1 MKRPNNYWKT
11 YASGS
16 LTAIIVLIFAYL
28 IYEYWSLLGAYES
41 SSATLR
47 NLAIVVVAVI
57 GLPFAILRSLTA
69 LRSLANDRYQKSAE
83 MLGSK
88 ILAVRIS
95 GVVGLRDVAHATP
108 QTHHLQTMRIL
119 CAFIRNW
126 QDSELESISQQDEWL
141 TELLPWRMAREDV
154 QEIVDSI
161 GHRSSKQLAVERK
174 SNYRLELCKADL
186 SYITL
191 VDGNLS
197 GAYLW
202 QTNLSG
208 AVLQGADLSNT
219 NLSYAILSDTDLT
232 GANLSGAEGL
242 TAAQLAEAKAK
253 QGNPPILTGVKDC
266 STGKPLAWCGK
277 NSS

>member
-11 YASGS
+11 YASGL
-16 LTAIIVLIFAYL
+16 LTAVIVLIFAYL
-28 IYEYWSLLGAYES
+28 IYEYWNLLGAYES

-47 NLAIVVVAVI
+47 NIAIVLAAVV
-57 GLPFAILRSLTA
+57 GLPFAILRSLAA
-69 LRSLANDRYQKSAE
+69 LHSLADDRYQKSAE

-95 GVVGLRDVAHATP
+95 GVVGLWHVAHAVP
-108 QTHHLQTMRIL
+108 RTHHLQTMRIL

-126 QDSELESISQQDEWL
+126 QDSELESTRQQDEWL
-141 TELLPWRMAREDV
+141 TELLPWRMARGDV

-161 GHRSSKQLAVERK
+161 GRRSSKQLAVERK
-174 SNYRLELCKADL
+174 SNYRLELYKADL
-186 SYITL
+186 SYIML
-191 VDGNLS
+191 VGGNLS
-197 GAYLW
+197 GAHLW
-202 QTNLSG
+202 QTKLSG

-219 NLSYAILSDTDLT
+219 NLAYAILSDTDLT

-242 TAAQLAEAKAK
+242 MASQLAEAKAE
-253 QGNPPILTGVKDC
+253 QGNPPILTGVKDYI
-266 STGKPLAWCGK
+266 TGKPLAWCGK

>member
-1 MKRPNNYWKT
+1 MKWPSNYWKT

-16 LTAIIVLIFAYL
+16 LTAVIVLISAYL

-47 NLAIVVVAVI
+47 NIAIVLAAVI
-57 GLPFAILRSLTA
+57 GLPFAILRSLAA
-69 LRSLANDRYQKSAE
+69 LHSLADDRYQKSAE

-95 GVVGLRDVAHATP
+95 GVVGLWNVAHAVP
-108 QTHHLQTMRIL
+108 RTHHLQTMRIL

-126 QDSELESISQQDEWL
+126 QDSELESIRQQDDWL

-154 QEIVDSI
+154 QEIMDSI
-161 GHRSSKQLAVERK
+161 GGRSSKQLTVERK
-174 SNYRLELCKADL
+174 FNYRLELYKADL
-186 SYITL
+186 SHIML
-191 VDGNLS
+191 VGGNLS
-197 GAYLW
+197 GAHLW

-208 AVLQGADLSNT
+208 AVLRDADLSNT
-219 NLSYAILSDTDLT
+219 HLAHAILSDTDLT

-242 TAAQLAEAKAK
+242 TASQLARAKAERGK
-253 QGNPPILTGVKDC
+253 PPILTGVKDC
-266 STGKPLAWCGK
+266 STGKALVWCGK